1 MSVLNPNHA
10 PTPAERATLNAEL
23 TASLGEVGI
32 TGDVISSEDIR
43 QLTVGQ
49 YLPEEEEE
57 K

>member
-10 PTPAERATLNAEL
+10 PTQAERAMLNEGL
-23 TASLGEVGI
+23 TVSLGKVGI
-32 TGDVISSEDIR
+32 TSDVISSEDMR

-49 YLPEEEEE
+49 YLPEEGEE

>member
-10 PTPAERATLNAEL
+10 PTSAERAILNEEL
-23 TASLGEVGI
+23 TVSLGKVGI
-32 TGDVISSEDIR
+32 TSDVINSEDIR

-49 YLPEEEEE
+49 YLPEEGEE

>member
-10 PTPAERATLNAEL
+10 PTPAEREILNTEL
-23 TASLGEVGI
+23 TVSLGKVGI
-32 TGDVISSEDIR
+32 TSDVINSEDIR

-49 YLPEEEEE
+49 YLPEEGEE

>member
-10 PTPAERATLNAEL
+10 PTPAERAILDKEL
-23 TASLGEVGI
+23 TVSLGKVGI
-32 TGDVISSEDIR
+32 TSDVISSEDMR

-49 YLPEEEEE
+49 YLPEEEE

>member
-10 PTPAERATLNAEL
+10 PTQAERAMLHEEL
-23 TASLGEVGI
+23 TVSLGKVGI
-32 TGDVISSEDIR
+32 TSDVISSEDIR

-49 YLPEEEEE
+49 YLPEEGEE

>member
-10 PTPAERATLNAEL
+10 PTPAERAMLNEEL
-23 TASLGEVGI
+23 TVSLGQVGI
-32 TGDVISSEDIR
+32 TSDVISSEDIR

>member
-10 PTPAERATLNAEL
+10 PTPAERAILDEEL
-23 TASLGEVGI
+23 TVSLGKVGI
-32 TGDVISSEDIR
+32 TSDVINSEDIR

-49 YLPEEEEE
+49 YLPKEEEE

>member
-10 PTPAERATLNAEL
+10 PTSAERAILNEEL
-23 TASLGEVGI
+23 TVSLGEVGI
-32 TGDVISSEDIR
+32 TSDMISPEDMR

>member
-1 MSVLNPNHA
+1 MSVLNLNHA
-10 PTPAERATLNAEL
+10 PTPAERAMLNEEL
-23 TASLGEVGI
+23 TVSLGQVGI
-32 TGDVISSEDIR
+32 TSDVISSEDIR